1 MKVVFVKIAMKQRL
15 CWCKKKSIKKYIYRR
30 AVIYFYLKKGV
41 KYNNIFDCIY
51 INDQRIYFDKMKVPY
66 YFNIKFLYS

>member
-15 CWCKKKSIKKYIYRR
+15 CWCKKKSIKKNTYIGGLSY
-30 AVIYFYLKKGV
+30 IFLSLKKGN
-41 KYNNIFDCIY
+41 NNIYDCIY

-66 YFNIKFLYS
+66 YFIKFLHS

>member
-30 AVIYFYLKKGV
+30 AVIYFYLKKGL
-41 KYNNIFDCIY
+41 NIIIY
-51 INDQRIYFDKMKVPY
+51 LIVSISMINVFILTK
-66 YFNIKFLYS
+66 